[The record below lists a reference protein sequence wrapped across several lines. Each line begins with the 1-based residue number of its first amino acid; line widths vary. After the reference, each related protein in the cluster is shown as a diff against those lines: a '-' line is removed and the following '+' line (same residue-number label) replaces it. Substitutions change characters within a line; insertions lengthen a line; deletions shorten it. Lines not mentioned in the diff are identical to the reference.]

1 MTMTLNDTIIKMISS
16 DYKERFEAEYLQLD
30 IRIKKLQS
38 IVDMFHNNELDFKP
52 TCGIELLENQLDA
65 MKSYRLILEKRMNI
79 EGISI

>member
-1 MTMTLNDTIIKMISS
+1 MTMTLNDTIVKMISS

-38 IVDMFHNNELDFKP
+38 VVEMFRNNELDFKP
-52 TCGIELLENQLDA
+52 TCSIELLENQLDA

-79 EGISI
+79 EGINI